1 MIHPWRTGQGA
12 NGAGARLGHRP
23 SQRPVV
29 VPGGNTTEAR
39 VKVEAADNIFFDV
52 SDTDFGIAASTG
64 CTYTV
69 LPTSTWVG
77 APLVFMGA
85 AGVLINVILL
95 VLNMIPLPPLD
106 GGRVLV
112 GLLPA
117 KLARVVSQVEPYGL
131 FILIA
136 LLVTGVLGRIV
147 LPFVIG
153 AIVLLPGSNVV
164 LSLFFS

>member
-1 MIHPWRTGQGA
+1 MAVLWSVAI
-12 NGAGARLGHRP
+12 L
-23 SQRPVV
+23 V
-29 VPGGNTTEAR
+29 GGWL
-39 VKVEAADNIFFDV
+39 
-52 SDTDFGIAASTG
+52 
-64 CTYTV
+64 
-69 LPTSTWVG
+69 LPTSTWFG

-117 KLARVVSQVEPYGL
+117 KLAQTVSRIEPYGL

-164 LSLFFS
+164 LALFFS